1 MGAHDLEMAEE
12 LIKQQQERD
21 GLNDKLAREVE
32 AAALKDSLKGKDG
45 AQAENMI
52 YSVLRQRHTKE
63 AIHLEE
69 QLAKEREAAL
79 RRARADVEKQR
90 QGEREKLMFNF
101 QQEMLDLMGNAG
113 SMPADELELKKEQ
126 LKMQQEK
133 QLRDFDELTSKM
145 GEKAERDLRPE
156 LDITETNARL
166 ELKEKQLQELA
177 EAMKKFSPVDEL
189 KKKYADD
196 AKKVKEELEKFKKDI
211 MNKMQKELERRK
223 EEQKKRE
230 EERKQK

>member
-1 MGAHDLEMAEE
+1 MG
-12 LIKQQQERD
+12 
-21 GLNDKLAREVE
+21 
-32 AAALKDSLKGKDG
+32 
-45 AQAENMI
+45 
-52 YSVLRQRHTKE
+52 
-63 AIHLEE
+63 IHLEE

-133 QLRDFDELTSKM
+133 QLKDFDELTSKM

-230 EERKQK
+230 EERKQKMLQQLKQLEKDLEDEHQREVERQKERAAEKERVKKQQIEERKRRQREEIEKANTSEEEK